1 MKQLHVYKAQNFKQN
16 VNFETS
22 IFNICEIFYHG
33 NIVLYRKQ
41 EKLSIL
47 TFFAFDMR

>member
-1 MKQLHVYKAQNFKQN
+1 MKQLHVYKAQDFKQN

-33 NIVLYRKQ
+33 NIVLV
-41 EKLSIL
+41 
-47 TFFAFDMR
+47 